1 MRCLS
6 CDKRL
11 NDREST
17 RKYSSSG
24 TFVDLCNRCFS
35 EVAEDIPD
43 IDGTGVDFPEDEETG
58 LSTNEDA
65 FNPYQYYNNDN
76 ES

>member
-43 IDGTGVDFPEDEETG
+43 IDGTGVDLPEDEETG

>member
-11 NDREST
+11 NDRESV

-24 TFVDLCNRCFS
+24 TFVDLCDRCFATVS
-35 EVAEDIPD
+35 DDIPD
-43 IDGTGVDFPEDEETG
+43 IEEGSGGSSEFIEDESDGTERD
-58 LSTNEDA
+58 
-65 FNPYQYYNNDN
+65 YQQYLGGSCDDC
-76 ES
+76 